1 MIRTICPMKSIA
13 YNEMVFRCLR
23 EGAGDKVDL
32 IHGGHGQ
39 CSAEGAIAT
48 CKPLEPYDLL

>member
-1 MIRTICPMKSIA
+1 MPTEENIA
-13 YNEMVFRCLR
+13 FNEMIFRCLR

-48 CKPLEPYDLL
+48 CKPLEAV